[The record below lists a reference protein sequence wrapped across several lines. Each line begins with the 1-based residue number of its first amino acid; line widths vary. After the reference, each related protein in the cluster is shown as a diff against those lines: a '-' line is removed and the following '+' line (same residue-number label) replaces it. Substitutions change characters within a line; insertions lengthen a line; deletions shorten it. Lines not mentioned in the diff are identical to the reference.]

1 MKKQKNNRQNIW
13 IIAAG
18 IILLAAICIVVAIFV
33 SQSKKLCVVGIEVEN
48 IEHIDKDASVELNY
62 SLVFEKNGDI
72 PKWVEKKV
80 VSRITKKLELDA
92 ETFSPSLL
100 KVELAEKQKDG
111 TGKIKLTAK
120 GDGAASFYVR
130 CADVSKTVEVIVGV
144 LEPEYIVSDE
154 NVFVAKGTTV
164 NVNAKVGPLYC
175 DDKVVYG
182 SEDSFVARVD
192 DEGNV
197 TFVSTGETYI
207 YCTTSNGLSSRT
219 KVTSAIVAEKF
230 EFDTEEVKCS
240 VNSQFVFGYSLY
252 PEYVTYGSDVLIYSE
267 DESVIKY
274 DSSKGAFVAVGAG
287 ETNIVG
293 KFMSAELL
301 TDVIH
306 VTVSGTRKDGTQ
318 IKPSADS
325 DKELK
330 AVINENIECR
340 RDSKTKLSVKNI
352 RQKPQLPNG
361 CEITSATIVLNY
373 LGYNVDKVTMADN
386 YLKCGKPYNKTDPN
400 EAYMGDPHGTGWY
413 CFAPVIEDAVNKYF
427 VANGYDTYRAYD
439 ITGTDVEKLKKLI
452 DEGTPVVFWG
462 TLYFNKPY
470 YSNKFTLPDGSKPYS
485 NLHCLVLTG
494 YEDSYFYISDP
505 LELSN
510 KVAIEKFTE
519 VYELMGKRAV
529 KIVEK

>member
-48 IEHIDKDASVELNY
+48 IEHIDKDAIVELNY

-175 DDKVVYG
+175 DDTVVYG

-192 DEGNV
+192 NEGNV

-230 EFDTEEVKCS
+230 EFDAEEVKCS

-293 KFMSAELL
+293 KFMSGELL
-301 TDVIH
+301 TDSIH
-306 VTVSGTRKDGTQ
+306 ITVMGTRKEGTEQ
-318 IKPSADS
+318 KISSDS
-325 DKELK
+325 SKELK
-330 AVINENIECR
+330 AEVNEEIVCNL
-340 RDSKTKLSVKNI
+340 DSKTNLSVKNI
-352 RQKPQLPNG
+352 RQNPQLRNG
-361 CEITSATIVLNY
+361 CEITSATIALNY
-373 LGYNVDKVTMADN
+373 LGFNVDKVTMADK
-386 YLKCGKPYNKTDPN
+386 YLKCGNPYYETDPN
-400 EAYMGDPHGTGWY
+400 EAYMGDPHSVGWY
-413 CFAPVIEDAVNKYF
+413 CFAPVIEEAVNKYLNDKGDD
-427 VANGYDTYRAYD
+427 VYIAYD
-439 ITGTDVEKLKKLI
+439 ITGADTDELKKLV
-452 DEGTPVVFWG
+452 DKGTPVIFWG
-462 TLYFNKPY
+462 TLYFNKPS
-470 YSNKFTLPDGSKPYS
+470 YSKEFTLPDGSKPYS
-485 NLHCLVLTG
+485 NQHCLVLTG
-494 YEDSYFYISDP
+494 YDDSNFYISDP
-505 LELSN
+505 LVLSS
-510 KVAIEKFTE
+510 KVAADKFVE
-519 VYELMGKRAV
+519 IYNLMGKRAV